1 MKTQIRATRLPE
13 TKAGHGVQVVYT
25 YTSQKKSEIDLYE
38 ELIRQQL
45 GGAFAITIETDA
57 ENEPKN

>member
-25 YTSQKKSEIDLYE
+25 YTSHKKAEIDLQE
-38 ELIRQQL
+38 ELIKQQL
-45 GGAFAITIETDA
+45 GGAFAITMEMED
-57 ENEPKN
+57 EEK

>member
-1 MKTQIRATRLPE
+1 MKTQIRAARLPE

-25 YTSQKKSEIDLYE
+25 YTSTNKAEIDLYE

-45 GGAFAITIETDA
+45 GGAFAITIETETEDG
-57 ENEPKN
+57 PKN

>member
-25 YTSQKKSEIDLYE
+25 YTSQNKAEIDLQE

-45 GGAFAITIETDA
+45 GGAFAITIESEDKD
-57 ENEPKN
+57 EYK